1 MDKEKIIAM
10 LHKDMEDEHAAIIQY
25 LQHAYAFGE
34 GELAAELEA
43 IAREEMQ
50 HFRWLAEIVV
60 ALGGKPSMVRGKVV
74 FDGPKIVGMLQAD
87 VEAEQRAIDQYLT
100 HMALIDDPE
109 IVEVLR
115 RIVADER
122 AHMGKF
128 QGYAGEQ
135 DPSAEVRMEPAISEA
150 DRPKA
155 EYLQK
160 DLKHEYTVVLQY
172 LAHAFMTPHCEVKHE
187 MEWQAI
193 EEMRHMGWLAEE
205 MESLGTRAEM
215 VHDSLAL
222 PDVTSEMLQ
231 ADIAIEKEVASEYRR
246 QALMLGQSELAD
258 LLERIAGEED
268 HHVIIFS
275 KLLGEVEEAEKP
287 AQPEAKPSAPARL
300 KPDFTVGSLLGKPQS

>member
-1 MDKEKIIAM
+1 MDPEKIIAM
-10 LHKDMEDEHAAIIQY
+10 LHKDMQDEHAAVIQY

-50 HFRWLAEIVV
+50 HFRWLADIVV
-60 ALGGKPSMVRGKVV
+60 RLGGKPSMVRGEVVFAGPKVV
-74 FDGPKIVGMLQAD
+74 DMLHAD
-87 VEAEQRAIDQYLT
+87 VMAEQKAIDQYLT

-128 QGYAGEQ
+128 EKYAGEQ
-135 DPSAEVRMEPAISEA
+135 DPAAEVRMEPTIAEA

-172 LAHAFMTPHCEVKHE
+172 LAHAFMTPHCEVEHE
-187 MEWQAI
+187 MEWQAV

-215 VHDSLAL
+215 VHDPLVL
-222 PDVTSEMLQ
+222 PDATSEMLQ

-246 QALMLGQSELAD
+246 QAVSLGEHELAD

-268 HHVIIFS
+268 HHVVVFS
-275 KLLGEVEEAEKP
+275 KLLDEVEEAEKP
-287 AQPEAKPSAPARL
+287 AQPASKPTPSAGAKPG
-300 KPDFTVGSLLGKPQS
+300 FTVGSLLGKPQK

>member
-1 MDKEKIIAM
+1 MDPEKIIAM
-10 LHKDMEDEHAAIIQY
+10 LHKDMQDEHAAVIQY

-50 HFRWLAEIVV
+50 HFRWLADIVV
-60 ALGGKPSMVRGKVV
+60 RLGGKPSMVRGEVV
-74 FDGPKIVGMLQAD
+74 FAGPKIVDMLHAD
-87 VEAEQRAIDQYLT
+87 VMAEQKAIDQYLT

-128 QGYAGEQ
+128 EKYAGEQ
-135 DPSAEVRMEPAISEA
+135 DPAAEVRMEPTIAEA

-172 LAHAFMTPHCEVKHE
+172 LAHAFMTPHCEVEHE
-187 MEWQAI
+187 MEWQAV

-215 VHDSLAL
+215 VHDPLVL
-222 PDVTSEMLQ
+222 PDTTSEMLQ

-246 QALMLGQSELAD
+246 QALSLGEHELAD

-268 HHVIIFS
+268 HHVVVFS
-275 KLLGEVEEAEKP
+275 KLLDEVEEAEKP
-287 AQPEAKPSAPARL
+287 AQPASKPTSSAGAKPG
-300 KPDFTVGSLLGKPQS
+300 FTVGSLLGKPQK

>member
-1 MDKEKIIAM
+1 MDKEKIIEL
-10 LHKDMEDEHAAIIQY
+10 LHRDMQDEHAAVIQY
-25 LQHAYAFGE
+25 LRHAYAFGE

-50 HFRWLAEIVV
+50 HFRWLADIVV
-60 ALGGKPSMVRGKVV
+60 GLGGKPSMVRGEVV
-74 FDGPKIVGMLQAD
+74 FNGPKIVDMLQAD

-100 HMALIDDPE
+100 HIALIDDPE

-128 QGYAGEQ
+128 EKYAGEQ
-135 DPSAEVRMEPAISEA
+135 DPSAEVRMEPTITEA

-172 LAHAFMTPHCEVKHE
+172 LAHAFMTPHCEVEHE

-215 VHDSLAL
+215 VHDPLIL
-222 PDVTSEMLQ
+222 PDATAEMLQ
-231 ADIAIEKEVASEYRR
+231 ADIAIEKEVSSEYRR
-246 QALMLGQSELAD
+246 QALSLGASDLAD

-268 HHVIIFS
+268 HHVVVFS

-287 AQPEAKPSAPARL
+287 AQPAVKPVSSAGAKPG
-300 KPDFTVGSLLGKPQS
+300 FTVGSLLGKPQK

>member
-1 MDKEKIIAM
+1 MDKEKVIAM

-50 HFRWLAEIVV
+50 HFRWLAEIVT

-128 QGYAGEQ
+128 QEYAGEQ

-172 LAHAFMTPHCEVKHE
+172 LAHAFMTPHCEVEHE
-187 MEWQAI
+187 MEWQAV

-215 VHDSLAL
+215 VHDPLVL
-222 PDVTSEMLQ
+222 PDTTSEMLQ

-246 QALMLGQSELAD
+246 QALALGQSDLAE

-268 HHVIIFS
+268 HHGTLFS
-275 KLLGEVEEAEKP
+275 KLLKEVEEAEKP
-287 AQPEAKPSAPARL
+287 AQPEAKPPAPAGS
-300 KPDFTVGSLLGKPQS
+300 KPGFTVGSLLGKPQQ

>member
-1 MDKEKIIAM
+1 MDKEKIIEM
-10 LHKDMEDEHAAIIQY
+10 LHKDMQDEHAAIIQY

-50 HFRWLAEIVV
+50 HFRWLADIVV
-60 ALGGKPSMVRGKVV
+60 RLGGKPSMVRGEVV
-74 FDGPKIVGMLQAD
+74 FDGPKVVDMLHAD
-87 VEAEQRAIDQYLT
+87 IRAEQKAIDQYLT
-100 HMALIDDPE
+100 HIALIDDPE

-122 AHMGKF
+122 AHLGQF
-128 QGYAGEQ
+128 EGYADEQ
-135 DPSAEVRMEPAISEA
+135 DPAAEVRMEPTITEA

-172 LAHAFMTPHCEVKHE
+172 LAHAFMTPHCEVEHE

-215 VHDSLAL
+215 VHDPLVL
-222 PDVTSEMLQ
+222 PDDTAEMLQ

-246 QALMLGQSELAD
+246 QAVSLGEHELAD

-268 HHVIIFS
+268 HHVVVFS

-287 AQPEAKPSAPARL
+287 AQPASKPTPPAGAKPG
-300 KPDFTVGSLLGKPQS
+300 FTVGSLLGKPQK